1 MESKENYPFIYFLM
15 ESNTVFV
22 YKITTD
28 NYLNASD
35 LIDYSE
41 WEAYELQHQAL
52 FEKFNHEE
60 SESIEGWGFYL
71 EHDEIC
77 NFVKIINDCIQK
89 HRSVDQ
95 RLITQGVH
103 IVSSESA
110 AGSVRV
116 ALAPP
121 KHVIGFP
128 DCLSIGPLWK
138 LEEKRGQDF
147 RNDWLFENINDGQED
162 VYQNKF
168 TNTLREIEDISNH
181 VPIYIWYGNNANE
194 QCGLRF
200 FLYLLRNKS
209 NEIFLI
215 NTTEQS
221 KTNSATCQLNSQQ
234 LAQLFVDIN
243 EKKPLTTEDRLI
255 YQNEWE
261 TLSQTND
268 VLRLWINSEIKEV
281 PEKYFDSLIL
291 ETIERLHNEQVMK
304 DFIKT
309 GTVIAELLPLMDEF
323 PSVFFLECRIR
334 FLVYSGALALK
345 GIPKSMRHYS
355 VKLRDY

>member
-1 MESKENYPFIYFLM
+1 MESKVNYPFIYFLL
-15 ESNTVFV
+15 ESNMVFV
-22 YKITTD
+22 YRIKTL

-35 LIDYSE
+35 LIDSNE
-41 WEAYELQHQAL
+41 WEAYELQHHTL
-52 FEKFNHEE
+52 FETFNHED
-60 SESIEGWGFYL
+60 SKSIEDLGFWL
-71 EHDEIC
+71 EHDKLNDIVE
-77 NFVKIINDCIQK
+77 IINDCIQK
-89 HRSVDQ
+89 QRSVDR
-95 RLITQGVH
+95 RLTTQAVH

-128 DCLSIGPLWK
+128 DCFSIGPLWK
-138 LEEKRGQDF
+138 LEIKRGQAF

-181 VPIYIWYGNNANE
+181 VPIYIWYGNNADE

-215 NTTEQS
+215 KTTEHS
-221 KTNSATCQLNSQQ
+221 KTNCATSQLNSQQ
-234 LAQLFVDIN
+234 LAQLFVDIK
-243 EKKPLTTEDRLI
+243 EKKPITIQDRLI

-268 VLRLWINSEIKEV
+268 VLRLWINNEIKEV
-281 PEKYFDSLIL
+281 SEKYFDSLIIV
-291 ETIERLHNEQVMK
+291 TIERLHNEQATK

-309 GTVIAELLPLMDEF
+309 GTVIAELLPLMDEL

-334 FLVYSGALALK
+334 FLVYSGVLALK

-355 VKLRDY
+355 VKLRE

>member
-1 MESKENYPFIYFLM
+1 MESIVNYLFIYFLL

-22 YKITTD
+22 YRIKTH

-35 LIDYSE
+35 LMDYSE
-41 WEAYELQHQAL
+41 WEVYEIQHHSQ
-52 FEKFNHEE
+52 FKTFNHEE

-77 NFVKIINDCIQK
+77 NLVKIINDCIQK
-89 HRSVDQ
+89 HRFVDQ
-95 RLITQGVH
+95 RLTTQAVH

-128 DCLSIGPLWK
+128 DCFSIGPLWK
-138 LEEKRGQDF
+138 LEEKRGQAF

-181 VPIYIWYGNNANE
+181 VPIYIWYGNNADE

-200 FLYLLRNKS
+200 FLYLLRDKS

-215 NTTEQS
+215 NTTEHG
-221 KTNSATCQLNSQQ
+221 KTNCTTSHLSSQQ
-234 LAQLFVDIN
+234 LAQLFLNIK
-243 EKKPLTTEDRLI
+243 EKKPLTIQDRFI
-255 YQNEWE
+255 FQNEWE

-268 VLRLWINSEIKEV
+268 VLRIWINNEIKEV
-281 PEKYFDSLIL
+281 PEKYFDPLIID
-291 ETIERLHNEQVMK
+291 TIERLHNEQATK

-309 GTVIAELLPLMDEF
+309 GTVIAELLPLMDGF

-334 FLVYSGALALK
+334 LLVFSGVLVLK

-355 VKLRDY
+355 VKLRE

>member
-1 MESKENYPFIYFLM
+1 MESKVNYPFIYFLL
-15 ESNTVFV
+15 ESNMVFV
-22 YKITTD
+22 YRIRTL

-35 LIDYSE
+35 LIDSNE
-41 WEAYELQHQAL
+41 WEAYELQHQTL
-52 FEKFNHEE
+52 FETFNHED
-60 SESIEGWGFYL
+60 SKSIEDLRFWL
-71 EHDEIC
+71 EHDKLNDIVE
-77 NFVKIINDCIQK
+77 IINDCIQK
-89 HRSVDQ
+89 QRSVDR
-95 RLITQGVH
+95 RLTTQAVH

-128 DCLSIGPLWK
+128 DCFSIGPLWK
-138 LEEKRGQDF
+138 LEEKRGQTF
-147 RNDWLFENINDGQED
+147 RNNWLFENINDGQED

-181 VPIYIWYGNNANE
+181 VPIYIWYGNNADE

-200 FLYLLRNKS
+200 FLYLLRDKS

-215 NTTEQS
+215 NTTEHS
-221 KTNSATCQLNSQQ
+221 NANCATSHLSSQQ
-234 LAQLFVDIN
+234 LAQLFMNIK
-243 EKKPLTTEDRLI
+243 EKRPLTIQDRRI
-255 YQNEWE
+255 FQNEWE

-268 VLRLWINSEIKEV
+268 ILRLWINNEIKGV
-281 PEKYFDSLIL
+281 PENYFDSLII
-291 ETIERLHNEQVMK
+291 ETIERLHNEQTTK

-309 GTVIAELLPLMDEF
+309 GAVITELLPLIEEL

-334 FLVYSGALALK
+334 FLVYSGVLALK

-355 VKLRDY
+355 VKIT

>member
-1 MESKENYPFIYFLM
+1 MESKVKYPYIYFLL
-15 ESNTVFV
+15 ESNMVFV
-22 YKITTD
+22 YRIKTH

-35 LIDYSE
+35 LIDRSE
-41 WEAYELQHQAL
+41 WEAYELQHHVQ
-52 FEKFNHEE
+52 FEAFNHEE
-60 SESIEGWGFYL
+60 SKAIDEWGFWL
-71 EHDEIC
+71 EQHKLSDIVE
-77 NFVKIINDCIQK
+77 IINDCIQK
-89 HRSVDQ
+89 HCSVDQ
-95 RLITQGVH
+95 RITTQAVH

-128 DCLSIGPLWK
+128 DCFSIGPLWK
-138 LEEKRGQDF
+138 LEEKRGQTF
-147 RNDWLFENINDGQED
+147 RNNWLFENINDEQED

-181 VPIYIWYGNNANE
+181 VPIYIWYGNNADE

-221 KTNSATCQLNSQQ
+221 KVNCATSHLSSQQ
-234 LAQLFVDIN
+234 LAQLFMNIE
-243 EKKPLTTEDRLI
+243 EKKPLTIQDRRI
-255 YQNEWE
+255 FQNEWE

-268 VLRLWINSEIKEV
+268 ILRLWINNGIKGV
-281 PEKYFDSLIL
+281 PENYFDPLII
-291 ETIERLHNEQVMK
+291 ETIERLHSEQATT

-309 GTVIAELLPLMDEF
+309 GAVIAELLPLIEEL
-323 PSVFFLECRIR
+323 PSVFFLESRIR
-334 FLVYSGALALK
+334 FLVYSGVLALK
-345 GIPKSMRHYS
+345 GIPKSIRHYS
-355 VKLRDY
+355 VKLRE

>member
-1 MESKENYPFIYFLM
+1 MEWKVNYPFIYFLL

-22 YKITTD
+22 YRITTH

-35 LIDYSE
+35 VIDSSK
-41 WEAYELQHQAL
+41 WETFKIQQHAL
-52 FEKFNHEE
+52 LETFNHEE
-60 SESIEGWGFYL
+60 SDAIEGWGFYL
-71 EHDEIC
+71 EQDELC
-77 NFVKIINDCIQK
+77 NIVEIINDCIQK
-89 HRSVDQ
+89 HRAVDQ
-95 RLITQGVH
+95 RLTTQAAH
-103 IVSSESA
+103 IVSSEST

-128 DCLSIGPLWK
+128 DCFSIGPLWK
-138 LEEKRGQDF
+138 LEEKRGQVF

-200 FLYLLRNKS
+200 FLYLLRDKS

-215 NTTEQS
+215 NTTEHN
-221 KTNSATCQLNSQQ
+221 KTICATSQLDSQQ
-234 LAQLFVDIN
+234 LAQLFENIK
-243 EKKPLTTEDRLI
+243 EKKPLTTQDRLI
-255 YQNEWE
+255 FQNEWG
-261 TLSQTND
+261 TLSKTND
-268 VLRLWINSEIKEV
+268 VLRLWIDNEIKVV
-281 PEKYFDSLIL
+281 PENYFDLQIIK
-291 ETIERLHNEQVMK
+291 TIEKLHNEQESK

-309 GTVIAELLPLMDEF
+309 GTVIAELLPLMDEL
-323 PSVFFLECRIR
+323 PSVYFLECRIR
-334 FLVYSGALALK
+334 FLVYSGILALK
-345 GIPKSMRHYS
+345 GIPKSMGHFS
-355 VKLRDY
+355 VKLRE

>member
-22 YKITTD
+22 YEIKTH
-28 NYLNASD
+28 NYLNALD

-41 WEAYELQHQAL
+41 WKAYELQHQAL

-60 SESIEGWGFYL
+60 SELIEGWGSYL
-71 EHDEIC
+71 EHDELC
-77 NFVKIINDCIQK
+77 NLVEIINDCIQK

-95 RLITQGVH
+95 RLTTQSVH

-128 DCLSIGPLWK
+128 DCFSIGPLWS
-138 LEEKRGQDF
+138 LEEKRGQAF

-181 VPIYIWYGNNANE
+181 VPIYIWYGNNAEE

-209 NEIFLI
+209 NETFLI
-215 NTTEQS
+215 NTTEHS
-221 KTNSATCQLNSQQ
+221 KTNCATSQLNAQQ
-234 LAQLFVDIN
+234 LAQLFENIKGKD
-243 EKKPLTTEDRLI
+243 PLTTKDRLI
-255 YQNEWE
+255 YQNGWE
-261 TLSQTND
+261 TLSQTKD
-268 VLRLWINSEIKEV
+268 VLRLWINNEIKAV
-281 PEKYFDSLIL
+281 PDKYFDSLIL
-291 ETIERLHNEQVMK
+291 KTIERLHNEQAIK

-309 GTVIAELLPLMDEF
+309 GTVIAELLPLMDET
-323 PSVFFLECRIR
+323 PSVFFLEFRIR
-334 FLVYSGALALK
+334 FLVYSGVLALK

-355 VKLRDY
+355 VKLRE

>member
-1 MESKENYPFIYFLM
+1 MESKVNYPFIYFLF

-22 YKITTD
+22 YKIKAN
-28 NYLNASD
+28 NYVNASD

-41 WEAYELQHQAL
+41 WQTYELQHHAS
-52 FEKFNHEE
+52 FETFNHEVNE
-60 SESIEGWGFYL
+60 AIEGCGFCL
-71 EHDEIC
+71 EHDELC
-77 NFVKIINDCIQK
+77 NLVEIINDCIQK

-95 RLITQGVH
+95 RLITQAVH

-110 AGSVRV
+110 AGSVRI
-116 ALAPP
+116 ALVPP

-138 LEEKRGQDF
+138 LEEKRGQAF
-147 RNDWLFENINDGQED
+147 RNDWLYENINDEQED
-162 VYQNKF
+162 VYQNKL

-181 VPIYIWYGNNANE
+181 VPIYIWYGNNADE

-200 FLYLLRNKS
+200 FLYLLRDKS

-215 NTTEQS
+215 NTTTEHGM
-221 KTNSATCQLNSQQ
+221 TNLAAGQLNSQQ
-234 LAQLFVDIN
+234 LAQLFVN
-243 EKKPLTTEDRLI
+243 AKEKKPLTTEERLI
-255 YQNEWE
+255 FQNEWV
-261 TLSQTND
+261 TLSHTND
-268 VLRLWINSEIKEV
+268 VLRLWIDNEIKGV
-281 PEKYFDSLIL
+281 PENYFDPLIIA
-291 ETIERLHNEQVMK
+291 TIEKLHNDQATK

-309 GTVIAELLPLMDEF
+309 GAVIAELLPLMIEL

-334 FLVYSGALALK
+334 YLVYSGVLALK

-355 VKLRDY
+355 VKLRE